1 MSEKKYYVIGTTTP
15 EAWERVHAIMMQDG
29 TLDDNLPCR
38 SVECT
43 DLKEHSPTRA
53 TYLLDDQEAEQ
64 LRQHPEVKFVH
75 LDHAKYPD
83 LYPYE
88 DAGTANRYDSPA
100 RHYRIPY
107 FPFNPSDEPPLTNPT
122 SAEINRAGYQI
133 LRGTSYSNP
142 WGSPIADVGPNYNV
156 VSSPVP
162 SLAGTGV
169 DVDIIVG
176 DNGCWFGHPE
186 FANNTGNGPADY
198 IGGNVLPGNGTCD
211 LLDVVLEG
219 PYYIDPEWFNAD
231 PGQRLATRWDG
242 TIVPTEA
249 AAKNWWSNAS
259 LRSSK
264 FASAGAVT
272 IPGNYTRANCNG
284 SNTARPDNLG
294 GSHGTPCSAQAY
306 GRTQGWAYN
315 ANKWVIN
322 AFGNT
327 GFGSNIAQYFD
338 VVKIFHVNK
347 PINPLYRTR
356 NPTISSN
363 SWGYRLVQDQGA
375 GARHYYF
382 RQGASGSGGVPY
394 FVNLTDLNSMP
405 AFRRNLGLYGDG
417 FRFKGELLDSE
428 PASAGDEL
436 IESGVI
442 FVVAAGNSNQ
452 KQVSSDH
459 PDFNNYWSYNN
470 GTPLSSSVHTGPY
483 GLPFY
488 NTFNRRGFPQQLGMY
503 TGDNSERMYPAI
515 NIGALD
521 GAYDPSGKERKVN
534 YSDMGNEIDCFAP
547 GHNTVSASVFDLGS
561 GTRVYPRADS
571 TSPLESYDAF
581 FSGTSSA
588 CPTAAGMI
596 ATVLQS
602 NRGWTWQNVKTWLKS
617 LTDQSPSTFYT
628 GTEPATPNA
637 PEWDDVN
644 SLMGASPR
652 LLYIDS
658 STPITPAPPIPGR
671 TDIVQKTDFNGL
683 QGQIASVLGQGLN
696 GWGLTVYSSTPV
708 TEMDLITIDDWKK
721 LQSDIN
727 LASMHIA
734 NKSTST
740 VVMGTGTIVSSTLI
754 DSLDQSTG
762 WVISNRHSCHPNQFF
777 SEIVGAESSRTTSW
791 GNDTPSPTITHRVE
805 AMWANSQLAR
815 EYFNQGGEFVWNP
828 YHTNSS
834 ITGQSLNDLDENWAS
849 FINHLQGQGGW
860 KYNREDFVK
869 TNAATVD
876 VISSG
881 TLRISVTATRN
892 LQGSGID
899 FQFVFSDLS
908 TPALLSIEP
917 NPTYYNIVV

>member
-100 RHYRIPY
+100 RHYRIP
-107 FPFNPSDEPPLTNPT
+107 NLTVELPPRTNPT
-122 SAEINRAGYQI
+122 SAEINRTGYQI

-156 VSSPVP
+156 ISSAVP
-162 SLAGTGV
+162 TNAGTGLGV
-169 DVDIIVG
+169 DVVVG
-176 DNGCWFGHPE
+176 DDGCWFGHPE
-186 FANNTGNGPADY
+186 FANNTGSGPDDY
-198 IGGNVLPGNGTCD
+198 VGGNVLPGNGTCD

-219 PYYIDPEWFNAD
+219 PYYIDPDWFNAD
-231 PGQRLATRWDG
+231 PGQRLETRWDG

-264 FASAGAVT
+264 FATAGTVV
-272 IPGNYTRANCNG
+272 IPIGYTRANCNG
-284 SNTARPDNLG
+284 SNTARPTNTG
-294 GSHGTPCSAQAY
+294 GDHGTPCSAQAY

-327 GFGSNIAQYFD
+327 GFGFNIAQYFD
-338 VVKIFHVNK
+338 VTKIFHINK
-347 PINPLYRTR
+347 PVNPLHGTK
-356 NPTISSN
+356 NPTVSSN
-363 SWGYRLVQDQGA
+363 SWGYRRVQDQGA
-375 GARHYYF
+375 GARYYYF
-382 RQGASGSGGVPY
+382 RQGASGSGGVSY
-394 FVNLTDLNSMP
+394 FVDSNQPQGMP

-470 GTPLSSSVHTGPY
+470 GTPLSSSVHTGFY

-503 TGDNSERMYPAI
+503 TGDNSERIYPAI

-521 GAYDPSGKERKVN
+521 SAYDSSGKERKVN

-547 GHNTVSASVFDLGS
+547 GDNTVSASAK
-561 GTRVYPRADS
+561 VYDPAITLFTRADS
-571 TSPLESYDAF
+571 MSSLEPVDQIF
-581 FSGTSSA
+581 NGTSSA

-727 LASMHIA
+727 LASIHIA
-734 NKSTST
+734 NTSTST
-740 VVMGTGTIVSSTLI
+740 VVIGTGTIVSSTLI
-754 DSLDQSTG
+754 DSLDQSVG
-762 WVISNRHSCHPNQFF
+762 WVIGSRHSCHPNQFF

-791 GNDTPSPTITHRVE
+791 GNDTPSPTITHEVE
-805 AMWANSQLAR
+805 AVWANSQLAQ

-834 ITGQSLNDLDENWAS
+834 ITGQSLNDLDEDWAS

-869 TNAATVD
+869 TNPETVD